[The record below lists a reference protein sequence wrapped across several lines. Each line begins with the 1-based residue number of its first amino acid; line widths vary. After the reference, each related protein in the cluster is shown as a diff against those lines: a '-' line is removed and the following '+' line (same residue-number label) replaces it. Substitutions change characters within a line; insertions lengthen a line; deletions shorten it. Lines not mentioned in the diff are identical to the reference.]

1 MEPRTLDLAAYP
13 RRAHFDYFRQMAN
26 PYLSVTASCDIT
38 ALRRLTQERGL
49 PFFLTVLHCAINA
62 ANAVPELRQRI
73 RGEGIVEYDRCLS
86 SHTVAL
92 PDGTYCYCTLDCA
105 QPLGAFL
112 PAAQAEVARVKAAPS
127 LDDGADPDELFFVSS
142 LPWLTFSAISL
153 PTPTPADSNPRI
165 TFGKFTQ
172 EGDRVLLP
180 VNLTANHAL
189 VDGLHLA
196 AFLDGTLFDT
206 VPANQA
212 AYAVALAPYGV
223 SLSVEDFALHCN
235 GRYYRDFL
243 GELLGGDEAKID
255 AVHDAKLAAYP
266 ALFHRIRENTA
277 LFSLLQTLRADYHTA
292 LVTSATRC
300 SVEAILRYF
309 HRENCFDLLLT
320 NVEVP
325 HKKPA
330 PDGFLMAMEHFGV
343 APADTI
349 IFEDSPE
356 GIQAAQASGAP
367 YLLVREI
374 R

>member
-1 MEPRTLDLAAYP
+1 MKKKLAI
-13 RRAHFDYFRQMAN
+13 FDM
-26 PYLSVTASCDIT
+26 
-38 ALRRLTQERGL
+38 
-49 PFFLTVLHCAINA
+49 
-62 ANAVPELRQRI
+62 
-73 RGEGIVEYDRCLS
+73 
-86 SHTVAL
+86 
-92 PDGTYCYCTLDCA
+92 
-105 QPLGAFL
+105 
-112 PAAQAEVARVKAAPS
+112 
-127 LDDGADPDELFFVSS
+127 
-142 LPWLTFSAISL
+142 
-153 PTPTPADSNPRI
+153 
-165 TFGKFTQ
+165 
-172 EGDRVLLP
+172 
-180 VNLTANHAL
+180 
-189 VDGLHLA
+189 
-196 AFLDGTLFDT
+196 DGTLFDT

-330 PDGFLMAMEHFGV
+330 PDGFLMAMKHFGI

>member
-1 MEPRTLDLAAYP
+1 M
-13 RRAHFDYFRQMAN
+13 
-26 PYLSVTASCDIT
+26 
-38 ALRRLTQERGL
+38 
-49 PFFLTVLHCAINA
+49 
-62 ANAVPELRQRI
+62 
-73 RGEGIVEYDRCLS
+73 
-86 SHTVAL
+86 
-92 PDGTYCYCTLDCA
+92 
-105 QPLGAFL
+105 
-112 PAAQAEVARVKAAPS
+112 
-127 LDDGADPDELFFVSS
+127 
-142 LPWLTFSAISL
+142 
-153 PTPTPADSNPRI
+153 
-165 TFGKFTQ
+165 
-172 EGDRVLLP
+172 
-180 VNLTANHAL
+180 
-189 VDGLHLA
+189 
-196 AFLDGTLFDT
+196 DGTLFDT

-212 AYAVALAPYGV
+212 AYAGALAAYGV
-223 SLSVEDFALHCN
+223 SIDIDYYAQHCN

-243 GELLGGDEAKID
+243 GELLGGDADKID

-277 LFSLLQTLRADYHTA
+277 LFSLLQTMRADYHTA

-309 HRENCFDLLLT
+309 HREDCFDLLLT

-330 PDGFLMAMEHFGV
+330 PDGFLMAMAHFGV
-343 APADTI
+343 SPAETL

>member
-1 MEPRTLDLAAYP
+1 MKKKLAI
-13 RRAHFDYFRQMAN
+13 FDM
-26 PYLSVTASCDIT
+26 
-38 ALRRLTQERGL
+38 
-49 PFFLTVLHCAINA
+49 
-62 ANAVPELRQRI
+62 
-73 RGEGIVEYDRCLS
+73 
-86 SHTVAL
+86 
-92 PDGTYCYCTLDCA
+92 
-105 QPLGAFL
+105 
-112 PAAQAEVARVKAAPS
+112 
-127 LDDGADPDELFFVSS
+127 
-142 LPWLTFSAISL
+142 
-153 PTPTPADSNPRI
+153 
-165 TFGKFTQ
+165 
-172 EGDRVLLP
+172 
-180 VNLTANHAL
+180 
-189 VDGLHLA
+189 
-196 AFLDGTLFDT
+196 DGTLFDT

-356 GIQAAQASGAP
+356 GIPAAQARGAP

>member
-1 MEPRTLDLAAYP
+1 M
-13 RRAHFDYFRQMAN
+13 
-26 PYLSVTASCDIT
+26 V
-38 ALRRLTQERGL
+38 
-49 PFFLTVLHCAINA
+49 
-62 ANAVPELRQRI
+62 
-73 RGEGIVEYDRCLS
+73 
-86 SHTVAL
+86 
-92 PDGTYCYCTLDCA
+92 GTKD
-105 QPLGAFL
+105 
-112 PAAQAEVARVKAAPS
+112 
-127 LDDGADPDELFFVSS
+127 
-142 LPWLTFSAISL
+142 
-153 PTPTPADSNPRI
+153 
-165 TFGKFTQ
+165 
-172 EGDRVLLP
+172 
-180 VNLTANHAL
+180 
-189 VDGLHLA
+189 
-196 AFLDGTLFDT
+196 
-206 VPANQA
+206 ANQA

-356 GIQAAQASGAP
+356 GIRAAQASGAP

>member
-1 MEPRTLDLAAYP
+1 MKKKLAI
-13 RRAHFDYFRQMAN
+13 FDM
-26 PYLSVTASCDIT
+26 
-38 ALRRLTQERGL
+38 
-49 PFFLTVLHCAINA
+49 
-62 ANAVPELRQRI
+62 
-73 RGEGIVEYDRCLS
+73 
-86 SHTVAL
+86 
-92 PDGTYCYCTLDCA
+92 
-105 QPLGAFL
+105 
-112 PAAQAEVARVKAAPS
+112 
-127 LDDGADPDELFFVSS
+127 
-142 LPWLTFSAISL
+142 
-153 PTPTPADSNPRI
+153 
-165 TFGKFTQ
+165 
-172 EGDRVLLP
+172 
-180 VNLTANHAL
+180 
-189 VDGLHLA
+189 
-196 AFLDGTLFDT
+196 DGTLFDT

-330 PDGFLMAMEHFGV
+330 PDGVYAIMERLDVSSEETIYVGDSWVDIETGRAAGNFAVGV
-343 APADTI
+343 LWGFRDEEELREHHADAVITAPD
-349 IFEDSPE
+349 E
-356 GIQAAQASGAP
+356 
-367 YLLVREI
+367 LLELL
-374 R
+374 

>member
-1 MEPRTLDLAAYP
+1 M
-13 RRAHFDYFRQMAN
+13 
-26 PYLSVTASCDIT
+26 
-38 ALRRLTQERGL
+38 
-49 PFFLTVLHCAINA
+49 
-62 ANAVPELRQRI
+62 
-73 RGEGIVEYDRCLS
+73 
-86 SHTVAL
+86 
-92 PDGTYCYCTLDCA
+92 
-105 QPLGAFL
+105 
-112 PAAQAEVARVKAAPS
+112 
-127 LDDGADPDELFFVSS
+127 
-142 LPWLTFSAISL
+142 
-153 PTPTPADSNPRI
+153 
-165 TFGKFTQ
+165 
-172 EGDRVLLP
+172 LLP

-196 AFLDGTLFDT
+196 AFFDGMGAARRSSGGVFLKKKLAIFDMDGTLFDT

-325 HKKPA
+325 RKKPA

>member
-1 MEPRTLDLAAYP
+1 M
-13 RRAHFDYFRQMAN
+13 
-26 PYLSVTASCDIT
+26 
-38 ALRRLTQERGL
+38 
-49 PFFLTVLHCAINA
+49 
-62 ANAVPELRQRI
+62 
-73 RGEGIVEYDRCLS
+73 
-86 SHTVAL
+86 
-92 PDGTYCYCTLDCA
+92 
-105 QPLGAFL
+105 
-112 PAAQAEVARVKAAPS
+112 
-127 LDDGADPDELFFVSS
+127 
-142 LPWLTFSAISL
+142 
-153 PTPTPADSNPRI
+153 
-165 TFGKFTQ
+165 
-172 EGDRVLLP
+172 
-180 VNLTANHAL
+180 
-189 VDGLHLA
+189 
-196 AFLDGTLFDT
+196 
-206 VPANQA
+206 
-212 AYAVALAPYGV
+212 
-223 SLSVEDFALHCN
+223 
-235 GRYYRDFL
+235 
-243 GELLGGDEAKID
+243 
-255 AVHDAKLAAYP
+255 HDAKLAAYP

>member
-1 MEPRTLDLAAYP
+1 M
-13 RRAHFDYFRQMAN
+13 
-26 PYLSVTASCDIT
+26 
-38 ALRRLTQERGL
+38 
-49 PFFLTVLHCAINA
+49 
-62 ANAVPELRQRI
+62 
-73 RGEGIVEYDRCLS
+73 
-86 SHTVAL
+86 
-92 PDGTYCYCTLDCA
+92 
-105 QPLGAFL
+105 
-112 PAAQAEVARVKAAPS
+112 
-127 LDDGADPDELFFVSS
+127 
-142 LPWLTFSAISL
+142 
-153 PTPTPADSNPRI
+153 
-165 TFGKFTQ
+165 
-172 EGDRVLLP
+172 
-180 VNLTANHAL
+180 
-189 VDGLHLA
+189 
-196 AFLDGTLFDT
+196 DGTLFDT

-349 IFEDSPE
+349 IFEDSPRAF
-356 GIQAAQASGAP
+356 GPRRPAAHRICSCARSVKKSGPLAGFLMIQFAQDQFFSLTKVLPVFPARPEGAP
-367 YLLVREI
+367 LACRHSS
-374 R
+374 RSRSRCFSRRCGSR

>member
-1 MEPRTLDLAAYP
+1 M
-13 RRAHFDYFRQMAN
+13 
-26 PYLSVTASCDIT
+26 
-38 ALRRLTQERGL
+38 
-49 PFFLTVLHCAINA
+49 
-62 ANAVPELRQRI
+62 
-73 RGEGIVEYDRCLS
+73 
-86 SHTVAL
+86 
-92 PDGTYCYCTLDCA
+92 
-105 QPLGAFL
+105 
-112 PAAQAEVARVKAAPS
+112 
-127 LDDGADPDELFFVSS
+127 
-142 LPWLTFSAISL
+142 
-153 PTPTPADSNPRI
+153 
-165 TFGKFTQ
+165 
-172 EGDRVLLP
+172 
-180 VNLTANHAL
+180 
-189 VDGLHLA
+189 
-196 AFLDGTLFDT
+196 DGTLFDT

-255 AVHDAKLAAYP
+255 AVHDTKLAAYP

-330 PDGFLMAMEHFGV
+330 PDGFLMAMEHPPTRSSSRTPPRAFRPRR
-343 APADTI
+343 PAAHRI
-349 IFEDSPE
+349 CSCARSVKKSGPLARIFDDS
-356 GIQAAQASGAP
+356 
-367 YLLVREI
+367 I
-374 R
+374 RS

>member
-1 MEPRTLDLAAYP
+1 MKKKLAI
-13 RRAHFDYFRQMAN
+13 FDM
-26 PYLSVTASCDIT
+26 
-38 ALRRLTQERGL
+38 
-49 PFFLTVLHCAINA
+49 
-62 ANAVPELRQRI
+62 
-73 RGEGIVEYDRCLS
+73 
-86 SHTVAL
+86 
-92 PDGTYCYCTLDCA
+92 
-105 QPLGAFL
+105 
-112 PAAQAEVARVKAAPS
+112 
-127 LDDGADPDELFFVSS
+127 
-142 LPWLTFSAISL
+142 
-153 PTPTPADSNPRI
+153 
-165 TFGKFTQ
+165 
-172 EGDRVLLP
+172 
-180 VNLTANHAL
+180 
-189 VDGLHLA
+189 
-196 AFLDGTLFDT
+196 DGTLFDT

-330 PDGFLMAMEHFGV
+330 PDGVYAIMERLDV
-343 APADTI
+343 
-349 IFEDSPE
+349 SPE
-356 GIQAAQASGAP
+356 ETIYVGDSWVDIETGRAAGNFAVGVLWGFRDEEELRAHHADAVITAP
-367 YLLVREI
+367 GELLELL
-374 R
+374 

>member
-1 MEPRTLDLAAYP
+1 M
-13 RRAHFDYFRQMAN
+13 
-26 PYLSVTASCDIT
+26 
-38 ALRRLTQERGL
+38 
-49 PFFLTVLHCAINA
+49 
-62 ANAVPELRQRI
+62 
-73 RGEGIVEYDRCLS
+73 
-86 SHTVAL
+86 
-92 PDGTYCYCTLDCA
+92 
-105 QPLGAFL
+105 
-112 PAAQAEVARVKAAPS
+112 
-127 LDDGADPDELFFVSS
+127 
-142 LPWLTFSAISL
+142 
-153 PTPTPADSNPRI
+153 
-165 TFGKFTQ
+165 
-172 EGDRVLLP
+172 
-180 VNLTANHAL
+180 
-189 VDGLHLA
+189 
-196 AFLDGTLFDT
+196 DGTLFDT

-243 GELLGGDEAKID
+243 GELLGGDKAKID

-300 SVEAILRYF
+300 S
-309 HRENCFDLLLT
+309 
-320 NVEVP
+320 VEVP

>member
-1 MEPRTLDLAAYP
+1 M
-13 RRAHFDYFRQMAN
+13 
-26 PYLSVTASCDIT
+26 
-38 ALRRLTQERGL
+38 
-49 PFFLTVLHCAINA
+49 
-62 ANAVPELRQRI
+62 
-73 RGEGIVEYDRCLS
+73 
-86 SHTVAL
+86 
-92 PDGTYCYCTLDCA
+92 
-105 QPLGAFL
+105 
-112 PAAQAEVARVKAAPS
+112 
-127 LDDGADPDELFFVSS
+127 
-142 LPWLTFSAISL
+142 
-153 PTPTPADSNPRI
+153 
-165 TFGKFTQ
+165 
-172 EGDRVLLP
+172 
-180 VNLTANHAL
+180 
-189 VDGLHLA
+189 
-196 AFLDGTLFDT
+196 DGTLFDT

-330 PDGFLMAMEHFGV
+330 PDGAGL
-343 APADTI
+343 P
-349 IFEDSPE
+349 S
-356 GIQAAQASGAP
+356 
-367 YLLVREI
+367 
-374 R
+374 

>member
-1 MEPRTLDLAAYP
+1 M
-13 RRAHFDYFRQMAN
+13 
-26 PYLSVTASCDIT
+26 
-38 ALRRLTQERGL
+38 
-49 PFFLTVLHCAINA
+49 
-62 ANAVPELRQRI
+62 NAVI
-73 RGEGIVEYDRCLS
+73 FDM
-86 SHTVAL
+86 
-92 PDGTYCYCTLDCA
+92 
-105 QPLGAFL
+105 
-112 PAAQAEVARVKAAPS
+112 
-127 LDDGADPDELFFVSS
+127 
-142 LPWLTFSAISL
+142 
-153 PTPTPADSNPRI
+153 
-165 TFGKFTQ
+165 
-172 EGDRVLLP
+172 
-180 VNLTANHAL
+180 
-189 VDGLHLA
+189 
-196 AFLDGTLFDT
+196 DGTLFDT

-356 GIQAAQASGAP
+356 GIRAAQASGAP
-367 YLLVREI
+367 SALAVRTASNTSVSGGISRSALRRTPRRLTSSPPPLVSTCGLRI
-374 R
+374 STRIPCSS

>member
-1 MEPRTLDLAAYP
+1 M
-13 RRAHFDYFRQMAN
+13 
-26 PYLSVTASCDIT
+26 
-38 ALRRLTQERGL
+38 
-49 PFFLTVLHCAINA
+49 
-62 ANAVPELRQRI
+62 
-73 RGEGIVEYDRCLS
+73 
-86 SHTVAL
+86 
-92 PDGTYCYCTLDCA
+92 
-105 QPLGAFL
+105 
-112 PAAQAEVARVKAAPS
+112 
-127 LDDGADPDELFFVSS
+127 
-142 LPWLTFSAISL
+142 
-153 PTPTPADSNPRI
+153 
-165 TFGKFTQ
+165 
-172 EGDRVLLP
+172 
-180 VNLTANHAL
+180 
-189 VDGLHLA
+189 
-196 AFLDGTLFDT
+196 DGTLFDT

-330 PDGFLMAMEHFGV
+330 PDSFLMAMEHFGV
-343 APADTI
+343 APPTRSSSRTPPRAFGPRRPAARRICSCARSVKKSGPLTR
-349 IFEDSPE
+349 IFDDS
-356 GIQAAQASGAP
+356 
-367 YLLVREI
+367 I
-374 R
+374 RS